1 MSRLIDPSICPDCR
15 ANLDAAATCTG
26 CGLQLT
32 GPVAADL
39 WSTMQSADSLV
50 ERLRSPAGARV
61 DSAVLVGAPTARTAG
76 LPLAP
81 PTPVP
86 PPRPARRLNAG
97 SVPAVL
103 FGVGALCLLVAAVVF
118 VAVAWSSLGLGART
132 TILLA
137 VTGTFAAMATRLT
150 LRGLRGA
157 AETFWLVVGAL
168 VSIDLVAGYAAGLLD
183 FDTLPGRHAVAVLGA
198 ALLALGLGV
207 GAWARQTPLPRLVT
221 PTLLSAVGTLLLVAC
236 EGWAAPHTAL
246 ATTVAVLGLVAL
258 AAYTER
264 LGLRPTTYAVSGLA
278 VTSWGVLVVA
288 GLDRA
293 AQVSISTWWTDGAGW
308 PLLAAVVLAGAAA
321 LAGRLTEQLRAV
333 AAAAAELAII
343 LLVVGPGGTADTVLV
358 LLCGLAVAMAGASLV
373 LPRTWAI
380 PAAAFG
386 GLGGVVAAG
395 YLLLRPVGVL
405 VGLPTTAP
413 ARSANLGMHLPPPDA
428 ATAAWTP
435 LVLAL
440 VVVLVGLALIRWIS
454 DPAAQQPALRGWVV
468 GAPTVAA
475 LGVAAAFLETTPTL
489 LAGVL
494 AWTAVLLVLA
504 ALAACIR
511 QAPAPAVLIT
521 VGYLGVVGLRLAV
534 ASHLLVAL
542 LATGLAIG
550 LALGYR
556 RTGADPVTRAITGA
570 AALVAGGFAATH
582 FPYLCGGAGDAAGLA
597 LAVLAAA
604 GGLLAAHVARGSDRP
619 VLEVTALAL
628 GLGAVAF
635 PVEDA
640 VTTLVLTLVGSAVAL
655 VAVLHRD

>member
-321 LAGRLTEQLRAV
+321 LAGRLTEQLRTV

-405 VGLPTTAP
+405 VGLPSTAP

-454 DPAAQQPALRGWVV
+454 DPAAQQTAVRAWVV

-521 VGYLGVVGLRLAV
+521 VGY
-534 ASHLLVAL
+534 
-542 LATGLAIG
+542 
-550 LALGYR
+550 
-556 RTGADPVTRAITGA
+556 
-570 AALVAGGFAATH
+570 
-582 FPYLCGGAGDAAGLA
+582 
-597 LAVLAAA
+597 
-604 GGLLAAHVARGSDRP
+604 
-619 VLEVTALAL
+619 
-628 GLGAVAF
+628 
-635 PVEDA
+635 
-640 VTTLVLTLVGSAVAL
+640 
-655 VAVLHRD
+655 